1 MTGETAHRSTAATKE
16 VNGPGIIWHI
26 PRPTRNEETVP
37 EQIEQPT
44 FTPRPVLSFVRRSGR
59 LDARLQRAWD
69 NYADT
74 YLLDINDGEGSLDVR
89 DDFTLD
95 RDTIAVTWGNAN
107 PLIVEI
113 GTGQGENIVAAAAA
127 HPDVNF
133 LALEVYDPGVA
144 HTLLLAG
151 KQRLGN
157 LRIAQVNAPELF
169 AATAPGSIAEV
180 WTFFPDPWPKMKHHK
195 RRIVQPQLAQSI
207 HGALADGGAWRI
219 ATDIE
224 DYALHV
230 HEVMDGL
237 DGWKN
242 LGSVTVSLPLE
253 HVGKGNADLAADM
266 PHADFTESERFE
278 GRVLTN
284 FEKKGLAAGRVIHD
298 FTYQAVTLN

>member
-44 FTPRPVLSFVRRSGR
+44 FIPRPVLSFVRRSGR

-74 YLLDINDGEGSLDVR
+74 YLLDINAGEGSLDVR

-127 HPDVNF
+127 HPDRQ
-133 LALEVYDPGVA
+133 LPRAGGVRPRRRA
-144 HTLLLAG
+144 HAAARRQAAARQPSHRAG
-151 KQRLGN
+151 ERA
-157 LRIAQVNAPELF
+157 RTTRRDRPR
-169 AATAPGSIAEV
+169 SIAEV
-180 WTFFPDPWPKMKHHK
+180 WTFFPDC
-195 RRIVQPQLAQSI
+195 
-207 HGALADGGAWRI
+207 
-219 ATDIE
+219 
-224 DYALHV
+224 
-230 HEVMDGL
+230 
-237 DGWKN
+237 
-242 LGSVTVSLPLE
+242 
-253 HVGKGNADLAADM
+253 
-266 PHADFTESERFE
+266 
-278 GRVLTN
+278 
-284 FEKKGLAAGRVIHD
+284 
-298 FTYQAVTLN
+298 

>member
-74 YLLDINDGEGSLDVR
+74 YLLDINAGEGSLDVR

-151 KQRLGN
+151 KQIGR
-157 LRIAQVNAPELF
+157 A
-169 AATAPGSIAEV
+169 
-180 WTFFPDPWPKMKHHK
+180 
-195 RRIVQPQLAQSI
+195 
-207 HGALADGGAWRI
+207 
-219 ATDIE
+219 
-224 DYALHV
+224 HV
-230 HEVMDGL
+230 
-237 DGWKN
+237 
-242 LGSVTVSLPLE
+242 
-253 HVGKGNADLAADM
+253 
-266 PHADFTESERFE
+266 
-278 GRVLTN
+278 
-284 FEKKGLAAGRVIHD
+284 
-298 FTYQAVTLN
+298 

>member
-74 YLLDINDGEGSLDVR
+74 YLLDINAGEGSLDVR

-144 HTLLLAG
+144 HVQRPLARVDFQQIRICIGIPCTLQACVEPGGTTHEGQHLAPIQG
-151 KQRLGN
+151 RTLASISPLFI
-157 LRIAQVNAPELF
+157 LRF
-169 AATAPGSIAEV
+169 
-180 WTFFPDPWPKMKHHK
+180 
-195 RRIVQPQLAQSI
+195 
-207 HGALADGGAWRI
+207 
-219 ATDIE
+219 
-224 DYALHV
+224 
-230 HEVMDGL
+230 
-237 DGWKN
+237 
-242 LGSVTVSLPLE
+242 
-253 HVGKGNADLAADM
+253 
-266 PHADFTESERFE
+266 
-278 GRVLTN
+278 
-284 FEKKGLAAGRVIHD
+284 
-298 FTYQAVTLN
+298 